1 MTLEITYKRGSAPDG
16 EPHDALV
23 QFGGARLRAD
33 AVEGGLYLAH
43 VETPEELQRTGIA
56 SALFARLHQ
65 ETMLNMSKAT
75 VMAWAKADRV
85 PAYRVG
91 RSWTGSGRNSWPGSN
106 PPARPRGPARG

>member
-1 MTLEITYKRGSAPDG
+1 MTLEITYKRGSDPDV

-23 QFGGARLRAD
+23 QFGAARLRAD

-65 ETMLNMSKAT
+65 EQPTVTEFWTHAT
-75 VMAWAKADRV
+75 SLDMDHFLRHLRSTYSSLTFHAIGDDDDLTD
-85 PAYRVG
+85 VG
-91 RSWTGSGRNSWPGSN
+91 YGS
-106 PPARPRGPARG
+106 